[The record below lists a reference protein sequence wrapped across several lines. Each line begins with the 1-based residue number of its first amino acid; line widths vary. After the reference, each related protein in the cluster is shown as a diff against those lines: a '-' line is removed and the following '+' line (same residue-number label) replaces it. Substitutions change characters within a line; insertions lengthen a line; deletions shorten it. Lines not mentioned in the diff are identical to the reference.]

1 MYDIRIEAILSAI
14 LSVRMRPQTQTTT
27 KELYECF
34 KCGKRTESG
43 GTCDCGGEL
52 QHIGRSRDL

>member
-1 MYDIRIEAILSAI
+1 MITGDIW
-14 LSVRMRPQTQTTT
+14 VGMRPQTQTECQ
-27 KELYECF
+27 ELYECF
-34 KCGKRTESG
+34 ECGARTESG